1 MPSNL
6 KRTASSKPRQNY
18 LAQDKD
24 YFQSLNNV
32 TAGPEIIANTCD
44 SRQFDGLT
52 HFVLL
57 QELPPDVLAEK
68 QSQIRKLQQQLRNE
82 EMALV
87 LLKKIRQ
94 SQLLAVAADAAAKQS
109 AAAASSNHVGNSSK
123 QQGQGGYGSQH
134 RYNSQQ
140 QNYQKSSQQGA
151 GKHGHQQGMVNNVSG
166 AKGNSVSSREKD
178 QYARQLAAAAQLQQQ
193 TAAEQKATAD
203 LLKQV
208 NLVSL
213 GISRS
218 RLRLRNI

>member
-1 MPSNL
+1 M
-6 KRTASSKPRQNY
+6 
-18 LAQDKD
+18 
-24 YFQSLNNV
+24 
-32 TAGPEIIANTCD
+32 
-44 SRQFDGLT
+44 
-52 HFVLL
+52 
-57 QELPPDVLAEK
+57 
-68 QSQIRKLQQQLRNE
+68 
-82 EMALV
+82 

-109 AAAASSNHVGNSSK
+109 AGAASNHVGNSSK

-151 GKHGHQQGMVNNVSG
+151 GKHGHQQGMVNNVGG

>member
-1 MPSNL
+1 M
-6 KRTASSKPRQNY
+6 
-18 LAQDKD
+18 
-24 YFQSLNNV
+24 
-32 TAGPEIIANTCD
+32 TAGPASEIIANTCD
-44 SRQFDGLT
+44 SGQFDGLT
-52 HFVLL
+52 HFVLF

-134 RYNSQQ
+134 RYNTQQ

-151 GKHGHQQGMVNNVSG
+151 GKHGHQQGMVNNVGG

-218 RLRLRNI
+218 RPRLRNV

>member
-1 MPSNL
+1 
-6 KRTASSKPRQNY
+6 
-18 LAQDKD
+18 
-24 YFQSLNNV
+24 
-32 TAGPEIIANTCD
+32 
-44 SRQFDGLT
+44 
-52 HFVLL
+52 
-57 QELPPDVLAEK
+57 
-68 QSQIRKLQQQLRNE
+68 
-82 EMALV
+82 MALV

-94 SQLLAVAADAAAKQS
+94 SQLLAVAADAAAKRS
-109 AAAASSNHVGNSSK
+109 AAAAASK

-151 GKHGHQQGMVNNVSG
+151 GKHGHQQGMVNNVGG

-208 NLVSL
+208 NLDPKNLPPGLPANLVNLIGKGSL
-213 GISRS
+213 AAVPTGNK
-218 RLRLRNI
+218 LHTPEQPKPKPAPPPPPKVPEETPQQKQAAAN

>member
-1 MPSNL
+1 M
-6 KRTASSKPRQNY
+6 
-18 LAQDKD
+18 
-24 YFQSLNNV
+24 
-32 TAGPEIIANTCD
+32 
-44 SRQFDGLT
+44 
-52 HFVLL
+52 
-57 QELPPDVLAEK
+57 LAEK

-94 SQLLAVAADAAAKQS
+94 TQLLAVAADAAAKQS
-109 AAAASSNHVGNSSK
+109 AASAASNHVGNSSK

-151 GKHGHQQGMVNNVSG
+151 GKHGQVNNVG
-166 AKGNSVSSREKD
+166 GVKGNSVSSREKD

-208 NLVSL
+208 NLVSY
-213 GISRS
+213 RS
-218 RLRLRNI
+218 RL